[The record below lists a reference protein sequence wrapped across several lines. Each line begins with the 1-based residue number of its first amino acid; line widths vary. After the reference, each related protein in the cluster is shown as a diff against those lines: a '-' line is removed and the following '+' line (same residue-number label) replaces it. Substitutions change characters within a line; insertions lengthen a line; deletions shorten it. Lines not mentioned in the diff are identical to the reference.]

1 MVAKMLKYKVVTFF
15 IFFVFLYSCSKDQE
29 KVVLVKEKN
38 QKQEMISNYEEGMNL
53 IEIGDYFSASK
64 KFLEAEILLP
74 QSQWASKSVLMASY
88 SYYMQSYY
96 SLAIENLKRYLDT
109 YPNDKN
115 KAYAHYLLAMC
126 YYETIEGEK
135 KDLAPLI
142 LSKNELNFIIENYP
156 ETDYAYDARFKIDL
170 INDILA
176 AKEVYIG
183 RHYIKK
189 KKWIPALN
197 RFKNVLQDYETTV
210 YVEEAIHRLVEIY
223 YILGMEN
230 ESLKYASLLGYN
242 YNSSEWYKQS
252 YKILNKKSFS
262 LNFFIK
268 IHALGLLSLSS
279 MSKNTVYLV

>member
-1 MVAKMLKYKVVTFF
+1 MYKFKIILIIFF
-15 IFFVFLYSCSKDQE
+15 IIFSYSCSKKTENIKLIKETDQ
-29 KVVLVKEKN
+29 KI
-38 QKQEMISNYEEGMNL
+38 EMISAYEKGMNL
-53 IEIGDYFSASK
+53 FEIGDYFASSK

-74 QSQWASKSVLMASY
+74 QSEWAPKSVLMASY

-96 SLAIENLKRYLDT
+96 SLAIENIKRYFKT

-115 KAYAHYLLAMC
+115 KAYAHYLLAIC
-126 YYETIEGEK
+126 YYEIIEGEK

-142 LSKNELNFIIENYP
+142 LSKKEFNFVIKNFP
-156 ETDYAYDARFKIDL
+156 NTDYAYDAKFKIDL

-197 RFKNVLQDYETTV
+197 RFKNVLNEYETTIH
-210 YVEEAIHRLVEIY
+210 VEEAIHRLVEIY
-223 YILGMEN
+223 YKLGMEE

-242 YNSSEWYKQS
+242 YNSGEWYKET
-252 YKILNKKSFS
+252 YKIFNKKYKTSIPERKKEKSKILRRIKS
-262 LNFFIK
+262 LF
-268 IHALGLLSLSS
+268 
-279 MSKNTVYLV
+279 

>member
-1 MVAKMLKYKVVTFF
+1 MYKFKIVLI
-15 IFFVFLYSCSKDQE
+15 IFSLIFSYSCNKKTENVKLIKETDQ
-29 KVVLVKEKN
+29 KM
-38 QKQEMISNYEEGMNL
+38 EMISAYENGMNL
-53 IEIGDYFSASK
+53 FEIGDYFAASK
-64 KFLEAEILLP
+64 KFLEAEILFP
-74 QSQWASKSVLMASY
+74 QSQWAPKSVLMASY

-96 SLAIENLKRYLDT
+96 SLAIENIKRYFKT

-115 KAYAHYLLAMC
+115 KAYAHYLLAIC

-142 LSKNELNFIIENYP
+142 LSKKEFDFVIQNFPNS
-156 ETDYAYDARFKIDL
+156 DYAYDAKFKIDL

-197 RFKNVLQDYETTV
+197 RFKNVLKEYETTIH
-210 YVEEAIHRLVEIY
+210 VEEAIHRLVEIY
-223 YILGMEN
+223 YKLGMEE

-242 YNSSEWYKQS
+242 YNSGEWYKET
-252 YKILNKKSFS
+252 YKIFNRKYKISVPESKKEKSKILSKIKS
-262 LNFFIK
+262 LF
-268 IHALGLLSLSS
+268 
-279 MSKNTVYLV
+279 

>member
-1 MVAKMLKYKVVTFF
+1 MHKFKIIFIIFSL
-15 IFFVFLYSCSKDQE
+15 IFFYSCSKETENIKLIKETDQ
-29 KVVLVKEKN
+29 KI
-38 QKQEMISNYEEGMNL
+38 EMISAYEKGMDL
-53 IEIGDYFSASK
+53 FEIGDYFAASK
-64 KFLEAEILLP
+64 KFLEAEILFP
-74 QSQWASKSVLMASY
+74 QSQWAPKSVLMASY

-96 SLAIENLKRYLDT
+96 SLAIENIKRYFKT

-115 KAYAHYLLAMC
+115 KAYAHYLLAIC

-142 LSKNELNFIIENYP
+142 LSKNEFNFVIKNFP
-156 ETDYAYDARFKIDL
+156 NTDYAYDAKFKIDL

-197 RFKNVLQDYETTV
+197 RFKNVLKEYETTIHA
-210 YVEEAIHRLVEIY
+210 EEAIHRLVEIY
-223 YILGMEN
+223 YKLGMEY

-242 YNSSEWYKQS
+242 YNSGEWYKET
-252 YKILNKKSFS
+252 YKIFNKEYKVSLPNRKKEKSKILSKIKS
-262 LNFFIK
+262 LF
-268 IHALGLLSLSS
+268 
-279 MSKNTVYLV
+279 

>member
-1 MVAKMLKYKVVTFF
+1 MIAKILKYKITIFF
-15 IFFVFLYSCSKDQE
+15 IFFMFLYSCNKNQE

-53 IEIGDYFSASK
+53 IKIGDYFAASK
-64 KFLEAEILLP
+64 KFLEAEILFP

-88 SYYMQSYY
+88 SYYMQDYY
-96 SLAIENLKRYLDT
+96 SLAIENLKRYLKT

-135 KDLAPLI
+135 RDLAPLI
-142 LSKNELNFIIENYP
+142 LSKNELNFIIDNYP
-156 ETDYAYDARFKIDL
+156 ESDFAYDAKFKIEL

-197 RFKNVLQDYETTV
+197 RFKNVLKNYETTV
-210 YVEEAIHRLVEIY
+210 HVEEAIHRLVEIY
-223 YILGMEN
+223 HILGMED
-230 ESLKYASLLGYN
+230 ESLKHASLLGYN
-242 YNSSEWYKQS
+242 YNSSEWYEET
-252 YKILNKKSFS
+252 YKIFNRNYEKPISKNKKENSKILGKIKS
-262 LNFFIK
+262 LF
-268 IHALGLLSLSS
+268 
-279 MSKNTVYLV
+279 